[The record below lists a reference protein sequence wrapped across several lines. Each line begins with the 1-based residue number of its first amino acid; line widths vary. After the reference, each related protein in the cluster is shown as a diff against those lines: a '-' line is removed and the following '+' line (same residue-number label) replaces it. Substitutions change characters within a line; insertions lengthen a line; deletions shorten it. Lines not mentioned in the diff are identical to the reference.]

1 MVTHICLLT
10 YSVHIYVY
18 NVTKLLNF
26 EIFTVLEA
34 YIGPISQQCDSGML
48 AETRE
53 RVKRVNIKANC
64 FVT

>member
-26 EIFTVLEA
+26 EIFTVLIQPLKA
-34 YIGPISQQCDSGML
+34 YMGPESQQCDSRMV

-53 RVKRVNIKANC
+53 RV
-64 FVT
+64 

>member
-26 EIFTVLEA
+26 EIFTVFIQPLKA
-34 YIGPISQQCDSGML
+34 FMGPKSQQLQCDSGMV

-53 RVKRVNIKANC
+53 RV
-64 FVT
+64 

>member
-18 NVTKLLNF
+18 NVTKLLNV
-26 EIFTVLEA
+26 EIFTVLIQPLKA
-34 YIGPISQQCDSGML
+34 YMGPKSQQCDSGMV

-53 RVKRVNIKANC
+53 RV
-64 FVT
+64 

>member
-18 NVTKLLNF
+18 NNTKLLNF
-26 EIFTVLEA
+26 EIFTVLIQPLKA
-34 YIGPISQQCDSGML
+34 YMGPKSQQCDSGMV

-53 RVKRVNIKANC
+53 RV
-64 FVT
+64 